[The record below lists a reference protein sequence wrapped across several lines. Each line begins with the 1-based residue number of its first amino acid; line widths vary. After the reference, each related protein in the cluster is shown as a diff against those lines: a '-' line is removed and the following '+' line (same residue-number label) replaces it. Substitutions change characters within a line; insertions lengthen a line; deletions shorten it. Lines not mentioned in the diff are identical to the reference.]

1 MRKKFILT
9 CAFLGA
15 VSGLSVVL
23 PALADAPAATGTS
36 AKLESVSILP
46 SPITLSNPEASQRLL
61 VQALFADGFQEDWTG
76 RAQFASSAPSIAS
89 VDEAGRVRAVSDGE
103 ATITATVGGRQ
114 AKARVVVRNTRIPF
128 TRDFKNHVVPVM
140 TKAGCNSGPCHGAAA
155 GKSGFKLSLRGYD
168 PDTDYHV
175 LTRQA
180 IGRRVVKTEPA
191 RSLILLKPSLTI
203 PHGGGRRFEVGS
215 TSYRIIAE
223 WIGAGTPPP
232 LPESPKIERLE
243 VLPAKA
249 SLRPQAKQRIV
260 VLAHFSDGHVEDV
273 SAWGKYDSTELGV
286 AAVDD
291 QGLVK
296 MQGFGEAAI
305 TVTYMNLVS
314 VARFTVPFPHRVNEE
329 IFRKSPRNNY
339 IDDLVLEKLQRLRIP
354 PSDLASDSAW
364 IRRVY
369 LDTAGILPGSAVVE
383 AFLADG
389 APDKREKLVDELLER
404 PEFID
409 YWAYKWSDVLLLK
422 GAGRNNPGAGDLAPN
437 VLRTYYNWIRSSVES
452 NKPWDRFVREMLIS
466 SGSNV
471 DNGAINFLV
480 TNIEPLKASEN
491 VSKAFLGLS
500 LNCAKCHNHPLEKW
514 TQDDYYAMANLFARV
529 GRKNGSR
536 LGEVIVY
543 TKAQGEINHPR
554 MGRPLRPKTLTG
566 VPLEFNASLDRR
578 EYLAEWLTSAENP
591 LFARTLV
598 NRVWGNFMGRGLVD
612 PVDDMR
618 ATNPASNEKL
628 LSALTEDFVRRGFDV
643 KALIRTLLRSATY
656 QLSSSPNELNAHDL
670 KYNSHYLA
678 RRLPA
683 EVILDAI
690 SQVTAVPEK
699 FSGFPVGMRALQ
711 LPDAGVRSYFLSTF
725 GRNPREVTD
734 EAERESS
741 PSITQVLH
749 IANGETLNRK
759 LMAPGGAVDMLIRL
773 GVSDDRLLDHVFLS
787 SLSRYP
793 TDRERRRFLE
803 TMDEGVARG
812 VEEGLARP
820 ESKRQTLQDL
830 FWAVLSSKEFLF
842 NR

>member
-1 MRKKFILT
+1 MRKNFT
-9 CAFLGA
+9 RPCTFLGA
-15 VSGLSVVL
+15 ILGLSIVL
-23 PALADAPAATGTS
+23 PAPGKAPRVTS
-36 AKLESVSILP
+36 MGAKLEQVLVLP
-46 SPITLSNPEASQRLL
+46 SQIIISNPEASQRLL
-61 VQALFADGFQEDWTG
+61 VQAIFADGFQEDWTS
-76 RAQFASSAPSIAS
+76 RAKFASSAPQIAS
-89 VDEAGRVRAVSDGE
+89 VDEVGRVQAVSDGE
-103 ATITATVGGRQ
+103 ATITASVGGRQ
-114 AKARVVVRNTRIPF
+114 AKARVKVRNTKIPF
-128 TRDFKNHVVPVM
+128 TPDFKNHVVPVM

-215 TSYRIIAE
+215 TSYRIMADWIA
-223 WIGAGTPPP
+223 AGTPPP
-232 LPESPKIERLE
+232 SSESPKIERLE

-249 SLRPQAKQRIV
+249 SLRPEANQQIV
-260 VLAHFSDGHVEDV
+260 VLAHFSDGRVEDV
-273 SAWGKYDSTELGV
+273 SSWGKYDSTDLGV
-286 AAVDD
+286 AVVND

-305 TVTYMNLVS
+305 TVSYMNLVS
-314 VARFTVPFPHRVNEE
+314 VARFTVPFAHQVNEE
-329 IFRKSPRNNY
+329 VFSRVPRNNY
-339 IDDLVLEKLQRLRIP
+339 IDDLVLEKLERLRIP
-354 PSDLASDSAW
+354 PSGQASDSEF

-369 LDTAGILPGSAVVE
+369 LDTAGILPNASVVE
-383 AFLADG
+383 AFLVDNS
-389 APDKREKLVDELLER
+389 PNKREKLINDLLER

-422 GAGRNNPGAGDLAPN
+422 GAGRNNPGAGDLPPN
-437 VLRTYYNWIRSSVES
+437 VLRTYYNWIRSSVEN
-452 NKPWDRFVREMLIS
+452 NKPWDQFVQEMLIS
-466 SGSNV
+466 SGSNM

-500 LNCAKCHNHPLEKW
+500 LNCAKCHDHPLEKW

-566 VPLEFNASLDRR
+566 MPLEFDAPLDRR
-578 EYLAEWLTSAENP
+578 VYLAEWLISAENP

-628 LSALTEDFVRRGFDV
+628 LTTLTEDFIRRGFDV
-643 KALIRTLLRSATY
+643 KELIRTILRSATY
-656 QLSSSPNELNAHDL
+656 QLSSSPSKLNANDL
-670 KYNSHYLA
+670 KYNSHYFT

-699 FSGFPVGMRALQ
+699 FSGFPLGMRALQ
-711 LPDAGVRSYFLSTF
+711 LPDASIKSYFLSTF

-749 IANGETLNRK
+749 ISNGETLNRK
-759 LMAPGGAVDMLIRL
+759 LMAPGGTVDMLIKL
-773 GVSDDRLLDHVFLS
+773 GLSDDRILDHVFLS

-793 TDRERRRFLE
+793 TDMERSRILKMMYESVSR
-803 TMDEGVARG
+803 DVD
-812 VEEGLARP
+812 EGLAWQ

-830 FWAVLSSKEFLF
+830 LWAVLSSKEFLF